1 MTEAGP
7 PPEDLRYLVP
17 AALLHDLRT
26 PLSQMLGYSEML
38 LEESEASGN
47 EHFVQDLKKIRAAG
61 WKLLALM
68 DANFQP
74 SRVVIL
80 PDAVPPE
87 LSDTDPRS

>member
-1 MTEAGP
+1 MTDAER

-38 LEESEASGN
+38 LEQAEEVKN
-47 EHFVQDLKKIRAAG
+47 EELVRDLGKIRAAG
-61 WKLLALM
+61 LKLLALM

-74 SRVVIL
+74 LLVVVL
-80 PDAVPPE
+80 EDKDA
-87 LSDTDPRS
+87 

>member
-1 MTEAGP
+1 VTDGDR

-68 DANFQP
+68 DASFQP
-74 SRVVIL
+74 SRVVVL
-80 PDAVPPE
+80 EDKDA
-87 LSDTDPRS
+87 

>member
-1 MTEAGP
+1 MSEDDC

-26 PLSQMLGYSEML
+26 PLSQMLGYSEIL
-38 LEESEASGN
+38 LEESEAAGN

-74 SRVVIL
+74 LRVVVVESK
-80 PDAVPPE
+80 DA
-87 LSDTDPRS
+87 

>member
-1 MTEAGP
+1 MSEDDR

-26 PLSQMLGYSEML
+26 PLNAILGYSEML
-38 LEESEASGN
+38 LEESEAAGN
-47 EHFVQDLKKIRAAG
+47 EHFVQDLMKIRAAG

-74 SRVVIL
+74 LRVVVL
-80 PDAVPPE
+80 EDKDA
-87 LSDTDPRS
+87 

>member
-1 MTEAGP
+1 MTEDERP
-7 PPEDLRYLVP
+7 SEDLRYLVP
-17 AALLHDLRT
+17 ATLLHDLRT

-38 LEESEASGN
+38 LEESEAAGN

-74 SRVVIL
+74 LRVVVL
-80 PDAVPPE
+80 EDSGAVGPE
-87 LSDTDPRS
+87 GRS

>member
-1 MTEAGP
+1 MTNDGR

-17 AALLHDLRT
+17 ATLLHDLRT

-38 LEESEASGN
+38 LEESEAAGN

-74 SRVVIL
+74 LRVVVL
-80 PDAVPPE
+80 EDSGAAGPE
-87 LSDTDPRS
+87 GRS

>member
-1 MTEAGP
+1 VTEDER

-47 EHFVQDLKKIRAAG
+47 EHFVEDLKKIRAAG

-80 PDAVPPE
+80 PESVPPE
-87 LSDTDPRS
+87 LSDTEPRS

>member
-1 MTEAGP
+1 MTEDGR

-17 AALLHDLRT
+17 ASLLHDLRT

-38 LEESEASGN
+38 LEESEAAGN

-74 SRVVIL
+74 LRVVVL
-80 PDAVPPE
+80 EDSGAADPE
-87 LSDTDPRS
+87 GRS

>member
-1 MTEAGP
+1 MTDGER

-38 LEESEASGN
+38 LEQAEEVKN
-47 EHFVQDLKKIRAAG
+47 EDLVRDLRKIRAAG

-74 SRVVIL
+74 LRVVVL
-80 PDAVPPE
+80 EDKDA
-87 LSDTDPRS
+87 

>member
-1 MTEAGP
+1 MSDEGR
-7 PPEDLRYLVP
+7 PPEDIRYLVP

-38 LEESEASGN
+38 LDQAVEVGN
-47 EHFVQDLKKIRAAG
+47 ADLERDLRKIRAAG

-74 SRVVIL
+74 SRAVL
-80 PDAVPPE
+80 ASDPESGAPKPD
-87 LSDTDPRS
+87 TRS

>member
-1 MTEAGP
+1 MTDDGR

-17 AALLHDLRT
+17 ATLLHDLRT

-38 LEESEASGN
+38 LEESEAAGN
-47 EHFVQDLKKIRAAG
+47 EHFVHDLKKIRAAG

-74 SRVVIL
+74 RRVVVL
-80 PDAVPPE
+80 EDSGAAGPE
-87 LSDTDPRS
+87 GRS

>member
-1 MTEAGP
+1 VTEGDR

-47 EHFVQDLKKIRAAG
+47 EHFVEDLKKIRAAG

-74 SRVVIL
+74 SRVVVL
-80 PDAVPPE
+80 EDKDA
-87 LSDTDPRS
+87 

>member
-1 MTEAGP
+1 MTDGDR
-7 PPEDLRYLVP
+7 PPEDLRYLVS
-17 AALLHDLRT
+17 ATLLHDLRT

-38 LEESEASGN
+38 LEESEAAGN

-74 SRVVIL
+74 LRVVVL
-80 PDAVPPE
+80 DEDSVTGPGTP
-87 LSDTDPRS
+87 S

>member
-1 MTEAGP
+1 MTDMDRP
-7 PPEDLRYLVP
+7 QEDLRYLVP

-38 LEESEASGN
+38 LEESEAAGN

-74 SRVVIL
+74 LRVVVL
-80 PDAVPPE
+80 EDSGAAEPDG
-87 LSDTDPRS
+87 RS

>member
-1 MTEAGP
+1 MTEDERPA
-7 PPEDLRYLVP
+7 EDLRYLVP
-17 AALLHDLRT
+17 ATLLHDLRT

-38 LEESEASGN
+38 LEESEAAGN

-74 SRVVIL
+74 LRVVVL
-80 PDAVPPE
+80 EDVSTPDTP
-87 LSDTDPRS
+87 S

>member
-1 MTEAGP
+1 VTEGDR

-47 EHFVQDLKKIRAAG
+47 EHFVEDLKKIRAAG

-74 SRVVIL
+74 LRVVVL
-80 PDAVPPE
+80 EDSGVAEPDG
-87 LSDTDPRS
+87 RS

>member
-1 MTEAGP
+1 MTDDGR

-26 PLSQMLGYSEML
+26 PLSQILGYSEML
-38 LEESEASGN
+38 LEESEADGN
-47 EHFVQDLKKIRAAG
+47 EHFAQDLRKIRAAG

-74 SRVVIL
+74 LRVVVL
-80 PDAVPPE
+80 EDKDA
-87 LSDTDPRS
+87 

>member
-1 MTEAGP
+1 MTDADR

-26 PLSQMLGYSEML
+26 PLSQMLGYSEL
-38 LEESEASGN
+38 LIEESESAGN
-47 EHFVQDLKKIRAAG
+47 AHFVEDLKKIRAAG

-74 SRVVIL
+74 LRVVVL
-80 PDAVPPE
+80 EEKKP
-87 LSDTDPRS
+87 

>member
-1 MTEAGP
+1 MSDEGR
-7 PPEDLRYLVP
+7 PPEDVRYLVP

-38 LEESEASGN
+38 LDQAVEVGN
-47 EHFVQDLKKIRAAG
+47 ADLERDLRKIRAAG

-74 SRVVIL
+74 SRAVLVSDPESGAPK
-80 PDAVPPE
+80 PD
-87 LSDTDPRS
+87 TRS

>member
-1 MTEAGP
+1 MSEGDCS
-7 PPEDLRYLVP
+7 PEDLRYLVP

-74 SRVVIL
+74 LSVVVL
-80 PDAVPPE
+80 EDKDA
-87 LSDTDPRS
+87 

>member
-1 MTEAGP
+1 VTEAER

-38 LEESEASGN
+38 LEESEAAGN

-74 SRVVIL
+74 LRVVVL
-80 PDAVPPE
+80 EEPAGGE
-87 LSDTDPRS
+87 LDGRS

>member
-1 MTEAGP
+1 MTDGDR

-38 LEESEASGN
+38 LEESEAAGN
-47 EHFVQDLKKIRAAG
+47 EHFVEDLKKIRAAG

-74 SRVVIL
+74 LRVVVL
-80 PDAVPPE
+80 EDSGSAGPE
-87 LSDTDPRS
+87 GRS

>member
-1 MTEAGP
+1 MSEDER

-47 EHFVQDLKKIRAAG
+47 EHFAQDLKKIRAAG

-74 SRVVIL
+74 STVL
-80 PDAVPPE
+80 VPPE
-87 LSDTDPRS
+87 EDAS

>member
-1 MTEAGP
+1 MTADGR
-7 PPEDLRYLVP
+7 PPEDLRDLVP
-17 AALLHDLRT
+17 ASLLHDLRT

-38 LEESEASGN
+38 LEESEAAGN

-74 SRVVIL
+74 LRVVVL
-80 PDAVPPE
+80 EDSGAADPE
-87 LSDTDPRS
+87 GRS

>member
-1 MTEAGP
+1 MTEEGR

-17 AALLHDLRT
+17 ATLLHDLRT

-38 LEESEASGN
+38 LEQAEEDKN
-47 EHFVQDLKKIRAAG
+47 EDLVRDLRKIRAAG

-74 SRVVIL
+74 LRVVVL
-80 PDAVPPE
+80 DDKDV
-87 LSDTDPRS
+87 

>member
-1 MTEAGP
+1 MGESDR

-17 AALLHDLRT
+17 ATLLHDLRT

-38 LEESEASGN
+38 LEQAEEVEN
-47 EHFVQDLKKIRAAG
+47 EDLVRDLRKIRAAG

-74 SRVVIL
+74 LRVVVLDEASITGT
-80 PDAVPPE
+80 
-87 LSDTDPRS
+87 DTPS

>member
-1 MTEAGP
+1 MTDGER

-38 LEESEASGN
+38 LEQAEEVKN
-47 EHFVQDLKKIRAAG
+47 EELVRDLRKIRAAG

-74 SRVVIL
+74 LRVVVL
-80 PDAVPPE
+80 EDA
-87 LSDTDPRS
+87 SGTGTDTPS